1 MNFMEKSKHQ
11 VYTDLE
17 YKYINK
23 KNAIWRMEFIEMLVE
38 KYPNDMELG
47 KSVREFIN
55 VKEDGNR

>member
-1 MNFMEKSKHQ
+1 MEKSKHQ